1 MSDIKHPLGTGTA
14 TGISNSNGGMVN
26 TNANA
31 AAGVVPSSV
40 ALNDANSAS
49 INLPPSNVPDDSLAL
64 NLNLALAPEAIA
76 NNTNATKSSTRNS
89 SGTNTAT
96 NSNNNT
102 TLPTPVTISNVNSM
116 DNSNPAS
123 NKSTG
128 IPGIRSSIH
137 SIPSNASSP
146 VINNDASTNTMRM
159 FQRMDEM
166 SARLIVVEEMFQ
178 KLCKTIDQQSLT
190 ITDLKLEN
198 LQICKELSQKI
209 DDLSVSRGQTN
220 DTSLQDSFV
229 TDLLNSITNVSS
241 TYLRKIRSRSGNKNL
256 QSMLSPST
264 SAINELANDFV
275 DVNRLNNHNE
285 QNNGTMGLRNFGD
298 KNSGNATFT
307 LNPNGIKRRKKND
320 FSSVSAS
327 NHALNSNVT
336 SGTQSYTD
344 LNSLNA
350 FGTISLP
357 NLTLEHTGITPL
369 LKNGANGMAFPRL
382 HDNNSS
388 SANYNN
394 IQQQQQQ
401 ITLQDQQ
408 HVNPLQAIRN
418 HKNVSIAVGSERASA
433 NDEDVNDDEENRED
447 DDDDGYQEDDDDDND
462 SEGSDE
468 DDEGDDDED
477 DEIEEGDSSRRNNN
491 MQKSASDNYEKKE
504 KKQASNRSEH
514 WKTAQSG
521 VGGTSKKDDRLILKN
536 SMDNTHSNAFNK
548 SIEVKGN
555 NTINKSRDMN
565 YTLLKAPSNVRTIW
579 DEYTSGIDGNPP
591 IKRLEEKYGNK
602 WRLNRNRKTFARR
615 KRLYKFILNGIS
627 KGKTADEM
635 VNILEERRLYK
646 DENGEI
652 KRRTIGWLQQSLT
665 GI

>member
-1 MSDIKHPLGTGTA
+1 MSDINHPLGTGTA
-14 TGISNSNGGMVN
+14 TGISSGGMVN
-26 TNANA
+26 TNPNV
-31 AAGVVPSSV
+31 AAGILPSSV

-49 INLPPSNVPDDSLAL
+49 MNLPPSNVPDDSLAL
-64 NLNLALAPEAIA
+64 SLDLALAPEAAA
-76 NNTNATKSSTRNS
+76 NDIKSSKNSTRNS
-89 SGTNTAT
+89 SGANTST

-102 TLPTPVTISNVNSM
+102 TLPTPISNINSM

-128 IPGIRSSIH
+128 MSGIRSSIH
-137 SIPSNASSP
+137 SVPSNASSP
-146 VINNDASTNTMRM
+146 VINNDPSTNTMRM

-166 SARLIVVEEMFQ
+166 SARLIVMEEMFQ

-198 LQICKELSQKI
+198 FQICKELSQKI
-209 DDLSVSRGQTN
+209 DNLSASREQTN
-220 DTSLQDSFV
+220 DTSVQDSFV

-241 TYLRKIRSRSGNKNL
+241 TYLKKIRSRSGSKNL

-285 QNNGTMGLRNFGD
+285 QNNGAIGLRNFGD
-298 KNSGNATFT
+298 KNSGNGTFT

-320 FSSVSAS
+320 FSSVNVS

-357 NLTLEHTGITPL
+357 NLTLEHAGITPL
-369 LKNGANGMAFPRL
+369 LKNGTNGMAFSRL
-382 HDNNSS
+382 HDSNNGST
-388 SANYNN
+388 NYNN

-401 ITLQDQQ
+401 QVTLQDQQ

-418 HKNVSIAVGSERASA
+418 HKNVTIAVGSERVSA
-433 NDEDVNDDEENRED
+433 NDEDINDAVENRED

-477 DEIEEGDSSRRNNN
+477 DEIDEADSSRRNNN
-491 MQKSASDNYEKKE
+491 IHKSTSDNYEKKE
-504 KKQASNRSEH
+504 KKAASNKVEH
-514 WKTAQSG
+514 WKNSQSG
-521 VGGTSKKDDRLILKN
+521 VGGTSNKDDRLILKN
-536 SMDNTHSNAFNK
+536 SMDNTNSNGYNK
-548 SIEVKGN
+548 SIEGKGN
-555 NTINKSRDMN
+555 NTINKSRDIN

-579 DEYTSGIDGNPP
+579 DEYTQGIDGNPP